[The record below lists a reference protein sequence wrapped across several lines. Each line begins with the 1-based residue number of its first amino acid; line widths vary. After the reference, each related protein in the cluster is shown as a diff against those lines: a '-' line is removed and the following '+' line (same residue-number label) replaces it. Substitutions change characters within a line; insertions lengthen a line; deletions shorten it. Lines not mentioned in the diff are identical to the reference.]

1 MEKNELYPVFLKVSE
16 LNVLLVG
23 AGKVGYEKLSFLLK
37 SSPKAKIIVAA
48 DSFSSEVKQ
57 LAEKHDIPLVFR
69 PYSSNLLH
77 KKHLVIAATNA
88 PEVNRRICEEARARN
103 ILVNVADTPELCD
116 FYLGGIVTKG
126 QLKIA
131 ISTNGQSPTIAKR
144 LRQFFEEVLPDDID
158 LLVKNL
164 NRYRSTLK
172 ESFDSKV
179 TQLNRLTQSFIKAD
193 SSSPLIEND
202 KQTS

>member
-1 MEKNELYPVFLKVSE
+1 
-16 LNVLLVG
+16 
-23 AGKVGYEKLSFLLK
+23 
-37 SSPKAKIIVAA
+37 
-48 DSFSSEVKQ
+48 
-57 LAEKHDIPLVFR
+57 
-69 PYSSNLLH
+69 
-77 KKHLVIAATNA
+77 TNA